1 MPPYSAEIKFWNNP
15 YLMEILIPF
24 LDSRSIVSLAK
35 AHPLVLQVLQGK
47 SVWNKLVRRVC
58 PFSFG
63 YVMENEIVA
72 DTEERLAGVMAQ
84 MNHLVQILKMMDD
97 PADRLLDLLDVICE
111 RFPPVDTG
119 EREALRAQLE
129 GTGFSMINRIP
140 GPQFFQ
146 IHCSRHGSHMDPTWL
161 PHGPHKH
168 KVSPFGFLILEE
180 IEKELG
186 TTEQMLDWA
195 VVDIMS
201 DPWLSALSSRLVR
214 QNDFWEGVRVDML
227 NVECY
232 STSCA
237 EALSTVM
244 EHCEMFE
251 IQNKLCIE
259 EDIGAEGWAALRRG
273 LACHE
278 VSFLLCDKEH
288 MASGQRSDLRAIWE
302 SLSDG
307 WEWERGPRFSK
318 QTEGHNWQL
327 LEQYLD
333 MAEEDWSRLFPHPWE
348 EDSSS
353 SGEEDSDGEGS
364 SSSGEED

>member
-1 MPPYSAEIKFWNNP
+1 MIELTHFREMPPYSAEIKFWNNP
-15 YLMEILIPF
+15 YLMEIMIPF
-24 LDSRSIVSLAK
+24 LDSQSIVSLAK

-47 SVWNKLVRRVC
+47 SVWNKLVRRAC

-63 YVMENEIVA
+63 SVMESETLA
-72 DTEERLAGVMAQ
+72 DTEERLAGVMAK
-84 MNHLVQILKMMDD
+84 MNPLVQILKMMDD

-119 EREALRAQLE
+119 EREARNAQLE
-129 GTGFSMINRIP
+129 GTGFSMINQIP

-146 IHCSRHGSHMDPTWL
+146 IHCSR
-161 PHGPHKH
+161 HGPHKH

-232 STSCA
+232 STRCA

-244 EHCEMFE
+244 EHCEIFE

-278 VSFLLCDKEH
+278 VGNLVCDKEH

-307 WEWERGPRFSK
+307 WQWERGPRFSK

-327 LEQYLD
+327 LDQYLD
-333 MAEEDWSRLFPHPWE
+333 MAEEDWSRLFPDSDE
-348 EDSSS
+348 EASSS
-353 SGEEDSDGEGS
+353 SGEED
-364 SSSGEED
+364 